1 MARRTSFF
9 NWGLSRSWLKRC
21 WPLWTA
27 YLAEWLIALPQSVP
41 ELRRYSDIL
50 SYTAAVNRS
59 VVSFGQSMAQASIIV
74 GIIAAMVMY
83 SYMYSSRACGMM
95 NALPV
100 RRETVF
106 TTAFV
111 TGLAP
116 LVLADVIIIGA
127 VCAVYARTG
136 VVETKN
142 VFLALG
148 FAVMGNVAF
157 FGFATFCAVLTGSL
171 VVLPA
176 VYLVLGFAAAVAEY
190 AVHVVLGS
198 LVYGFNAG
206 VSYGTAL
213 SPIVAVADNI
223 SVSQET
229 VNTADGRYELTG
241 GLVVNGTAL
250 IAAYCAAGLILAVCA
265 LFIYRRRDM
274 ERAGDVVA
282 VPVLKPIFKY
292 CMTFGC
298 ALVLAISPELF
309 SGGYAVRPGAA
320 TALVVLAMLLVGA
333 FAGYFVSEMLM
344 QKTLRVFRGHWRGF
358 AVSCAVI
365 IALTLGAELDAT
377 GYERRT
383 PDPADVESVSLTY
396 YGEQV
401 ELSRPENIA
410 AVVGFHEEVI
420 AQKGANEGAADRQWL
435 GVEYTLRDGKHMK
448 RDYSIA
454 DGAENRT
461 DPDSNIRR
469 LGAVL
474 NTQEAVDSR
483 IDFAR
488 GRAVTP
494 ASIAYAAISGA
505 YMDEK
510 GEWRNVAAELTAEQA
525 VQLYNECVV
534 PDSKDSR
541 LGHVWTVQDDEYFDT
556 VGNLSLD
563 IQLRMERGRIN
574 EYAMRDY
581 AYITLTM
588 DAARC
593 AAWLEENTDLTLLP
607 LRESDPDYA
616 AAAQLPVMTREAAI
630 GVIGGADG
638 PTEIFVG

>member
-1 MARRTSFF
+1 MARRTSLF

-116 LVLADVIIIGA
+116 LLLADVIIIGA

-198 LVYGFNAG
+198 LMYGFNAG

-461 DPDSNIRR
+461 DPGSNIRR

>member
-116 LVLADVIIIGA
+116 LLLADVIIIGA

-198 LVYGFNAG
+198 LMYGFNAG

>member
-116 LVLADVIIIGA
+116 LLLADVIIIGA

-198 LVYGFNAG
+198 LMYGFNAG

-420 AQKGANEGAADRQWL
+420 AQKGANEGAADTQWL

-461 DPDSNIRR
+461 DPGSNIRR

>member
-1 MARRTSFF
+1 M
-9 NWGLSRSWLKRC
+9 
-21 WPLWTA
+21 
-27 YLAEWLIALPQSVP
+27 
-41 ELRRYSDIL
+41 
-50 SYTAAVNRS
+50 
-59 VVSFGQSMAQASIIV
+59 
-74 GIIAAMVMY
+74 
-83 SYMYSSRACGMM
+83 
-95 NALPV
+95 
-100 RRETVF
+100 
-106 TTAFV
+106 
-111 TGLAP
+111 
-116 LVLADVIIIGA
+116 
-127 VCAVYARTG
+127 
-136 VVETKN
+136 
-142 VFLALG
+142 
-148 FAVMGNVAF
+148 
-157 FGFATFCAVLTGSL
+157 
-171 VVLPA
+171 
-176 VYLVLGFAAAVAEY
+176 
-190 AVHVVLGS
+190 
-198 LVYGFNAG
+198 
-206 VSYGTAL
+206 
-213 SPIVAVADNI
+213 
-223 SVSQET
+223 
-229 VNTADGRYELTG
+229 
-241 GLVVNGTAL
+241 
-250 IAAYCAAGLILAVCA
+250 
-265 LFIYRRRDM
+265 
-274 ERAGDVVA
+274 
-282 VPVLKPIFKY
+282 
-292 CMTFGC
+292 
-298 ALVLAISPELF
+298 
-309 SGGYAVRPGAA
+309 
-320 TALVVLAMLLVGA
+320 
-333 FAGYFVSEMLM
+333 
-344 QKTLRVFRGHWRGF
+344 
-358 AVSCAVI
+358 SCAVI

>member
-116 LVLADVIIIGA
+116 LLLADVIIIGA

-198 LVYGFNAG
+198 LMYGFNAG

-461 DPDSNIRR
+461 DPGSNIRR

>member
-116 LVLADVIIIGA
+116 LLLADVIIIGA

-198 LVYGFNAG
+198 LMYGFNAG

-396 YGEQV
+396 CGEQV
-401 ELSRPENIA
+401 ELSRPENID

>member
-116 LVLADVIIIGA
+116 LLLADVIIIGA

-198 LVYGFNAG
+198 LMYGFNAG

-282 VPVLKPIFKY
+282 IPVLKPIFKY

-298 ALVLAISPELF
+298 AMFL
-309 SGGYAVRPGAA
+309 GYGIYPRAGDKS
-320 TALVVLAMLLVGA
+320 GA
-333 FAGYFVSEMLM
+333 F
-344 QKTLRVFRGHWRGF
+344 QRRLRCPPRRG
-358 AVSCAVI
+358 
-365 IALTLGAELDAT
+365 
-377 GYERRT
+377 
-383 PDPADVESVSLTY
+383 
-396 YGEQV
+396 
-401 ELSRPENIA
+401 
-410 AVVGFHEEVI
+410 
-420 AQKGANEGAADRQWL
+420 
-435 GVEYTLRDGKHMK
+435 
-448 RDYSIA
+448 
-454 DGAENRT
+454 DGAGRAG
-461 DPDSNIRR
+461 DAACRRIRGVLR
-469 LGAVL
+469 LGNA
-474 NTQEAVDSR
+474 D
-483 IDFAR
+483 
-488 GRAVTP
+488 
-494 ASIAYAAISGA
+494 
-505 YMDEK
+505 
-510 GEWRNVAAELTAEQA
+510 AE
-525 VQLYNECVV
+525 
-534 PDSKDSR
+534 
-541 LGHVWTVQDDEYFDT
+541 
-556 VGNLSLD
+556 
-563 IQLRMERGRIN
+563 
-574 EYAMRDY
+574 
-581 AYITLTM
+581 
-588 DAARC
+588 DAARVSRALARLC
-593 AAWLEENTDLTLLP
+593 RVVRGHHRADA
-607 LRESDPDYA
+607 
-616 AAAQLPVMTREAAI
+616 
-630 GVIGGADG
+630 GGGAGRDR
-638 PTEIFVG
+638 V

>member
-116 LVLADVIIIGA
+116 LLLADVIIIGA

-198 LVYGFNAG
+198 LMYGFNAG

-383 PDPADVESVSLTY
+383 PDPADVENVSLTY

-461 DPDSNIRR
+461 DPGSNIRR